1 MIDRLRLVQ
10 HALTALGLAAA
21 ALAMATTRN
30 LRPGAR
36 PRSSLPPA
44 EMLTPAGRR
53 YRRAAIACIALMF
66 ALAAAGIALVLGW

>member
-1 MIDRLRLVQ
+1 MTDRLRLVQ
-10 HALTALGLAAA
+10 HALTVLGIAAA
-21 ALAMATTRN
+21 ALSMATTRN

-53 YRRAAIACIALMF
+53 YRRAAIACIALMLALAAF
-66 ALAAAGIALVLGW
+66 ALALIIRA